1 MESQFNWQIAKEID
15 YSERLASVN
24 LFCARALRA
33 VSSKEQDKV
42 SSQWGFTSASW
53 RIFIGLSDEHL
64 KLLCSTSIWLWKL
77 RPTDLASLARF
88 ERSVDG
94 RFESLLRIEGMSVLN
109 EDGISVA
116 RFVAQMALIVHL
128 REAFLR
134 SAPTTIVESGLRSQ
148 AVAKA
153 FLTIEESRLP
163 HLAAT
168 DGLFET
174 KLTDWAWKKVEEFFS
189 QPPSA
194 DGLDLGWLA
203 TALDAQRSFS
213 DGLHRLG

>member
-15 YSERLASVN
+15 YTERLGAVN

-33 VSSKEQDKV
+33 LPAKEHEKV
-42 SSQWGFTSASW
+42 SAQWGFNTASW
-53 RIFIGLSDEHL
+53 RIFVRLSDEQL
-64 KLLCSTSIWLWKL
+64 KMLCSTGIWLWKL

-94 RFESLLRIEGMSVLN
+94 RLESLLRVDMAN
-109 EDGISVA
+109 KRPEDDISVS
-116 RFVAQMALIVHL
+116 RFVAQMALITHL

-153 FLTIEESRLP
+153 FLTIDESRLP
-163 HLAAT
+163 HLAAS

-174 KLTDWAWKKVEEFFS
+174 KLTEWAWKKVEEFFS
-189 QPPSA
+189 QPSST
-194 DGLDLGWLA
+194 DGYDLKWLA
-203 TALDAQRSFS
+203 TALDAHRSFS